1 MGLVYIYLHLVDFL
15 YVKCT
20 FDKYTN
26 RLMDPPSRCSQ
37 VPSSK
42 STPTPGPEVRQRLHL
57 ELDDAAAA
65 AEITAEA
72 SGQIWSYGNVWLVKL
87 VGESFFRKKISQPNF
102 SKYQL
107 LCVCWVDFLLG

>member
-1 MGLVYIYLHLVDFL
+1 
-15 YVKCT
+15 
-20 FDKYTN
+20 
-26 RLMDPPSRCSQ
+26 MDPPSRCSQ

-72 SGQIWSYGNVWLVKL
+72 GSDPGCIWSYGNLWLGKL
-87 VGESFFRKKISQPNF
+87 VGESIIPTKQVSPIFPNIN
-102 SKYQL
+102 
-107 LCVCWVDFLLG
+107 